1 MTELSD
7 QTLVRQCLE
16 GRREAFGVLV
26 TRHHKAVFNLTLRMV
41 KDFQDAQD
49 LVQTVFL
56 KAYEKLGAFDARFK
70 FFSWIYRMAVN
81 ESLNF
86 LKRRRRWEGLGEGR
100 DYAAEDQQS
109 AEAYEAT
116 EMSRTIQNALM
127 FLKVEYRAV
136 IILKHLEELS
146 YEEIAYILEVPAKT
160 VKSRLFSARQMLKD
174 VMIKQGYVDHDRR
187 QIC

>member
-1 MTELSD
+1 MTEPSD
-7 QTLVRQCLE
+7 LTLVRQCLE
-16 GRREAFGVLV
+16 GQRDAFGVLV
-26 TRHHKAVFNLTLRMV
+26 MRHHKAVFNLTLRMV

-86 LKRRRRWEGLGEGR
+86 LKRRRRWEGLDEGR
-100 DYAAEDQQS
+100 DYAAT
-109 AEAYEAT
+109 AETVE
-116 EMSRTIQNALM
+116 ENDMSQTIQNALM
-127 FLKVEYRAV
+127 FLKVEHRAV
-136 IILKHLEELS
+136 IILKHLEGLS

-174 VMIKQGYVDHDRR
+174 ILLKQGYVDHDRR
-187 QIC
+187 KIH